1 MTEELLVKHCSP
13 TLSGLKTGN
22 IFSCPHVNREILIAE
37 IRRINKCLESKG
49 LRLIP
54 LKKLKKRTLLYLYR
68 PSKLKEDLSKEEVY
82 QILKEKGYKNTHCS
96 RCIVELIKK
105 MNEEEEFPHEIGL
118 FLGYPPEDVKG
129 FIENKASNCK
139 CIGCWK
145 VYGDEKKAQKT
156 FDSYKRCTEICCAQW
171 KNGVSL
177 ESLTVAS

>member
-1 MTEELLVKHCSP
+1 M
-13 TLSGLKTGN
+13 
-22 IFSCPHVNREILIAE
+22 
-37 IRRINKCLESKG
+37 
-49 LRLIP
+49 
-54 LKKLKKRTLLYLYR
+54 YLYR

-105 MNEEEEFPHEIGL
+105 MNEEEELPHEIGL

-156 FDSYKRCTEICCAQW
+156 VTKAATKKAKIRFPVIRQKLVHIIY
-171 KNGVSL
+171 
-177 ESLTVAS
+177 